1 MPTKALRDAVR
12 LAIDIAG
19 MRGSFTKAELVDD
32 IYAQHGARLIFGS
45 DEREAHKLLL
55 AKYITEGM
63 KEVVDAEVIHR
74 LNVPRKYM
82 HLLDKLPRTLCIC
95 PSGRHVLSIRASAAD
110 WAANYNLKMN
120 IAEQVKA
127 AANVS
132 KDLSQFLRESGRE
145 SLLDFTSAKEAA

>member
-19 MRGSFTKAELVDD
+19 MRGSFTKSELVEDV
-32 IYAQHGARLIFGS
+32 YAQHGRHLLSGQ

-55 AKYITEGM
+55 GKYITDSM
-63 KEVVDAEVIHR
+63 KEVVDTEVIER
-74 LNVPRKYM
+74 LNVPRDSM

-95 PSGRHVLSIRASAAD
+95 PSGRHVLSIRATAED
-110 WAANYNLKMN
+110 WAANSRLKRD
-120 IAEQVKA
+120 IGEKVIA

-132 KDLSQFLRESGRE
+132 KDMSRFLRESGRE
-145 SLLDFTSAKEAA
+145 SLLDFTKEAA